1 MIVPST
7 IKRKWKLVL
16 IVLLLL
22 ISVGYGFNLS
32 SNYYSNKEDKRIV
45 NEATK
50 IINQVKTVG
59 KISNDVDFMSD
70 DDVDSELHNNGWY
83 RD

>member
-1 MIVPST
+1 MIVLTT

-16 IVLLLL
+16 IIFLLL
-22 ISVGYGFNLS
+22 ISVIYGFNLARE
-32 SNYYSNKEDKRIV
+32 YYVSKEDKRVI

-50 IINQVKTVG
+50 IIEQVKTVG
-59 KISNDVDFMSD
+59 KINDVVDVMSD
-70 DDVDSELHNNGWY
+70 DDVDNELHNKGWY